1 MTLPHRLPIQG
12 RIHNRVSDDTVSRPT
27 PRVRSSRRSSPDA
40 AFPTGVIRRRRW
52 ERSYAKSVAA
62 SDVLVIFASVFTGQ
76 LVRFGPGYAPVQ
88 TTTISRLS
96 YSVVSVL
103 LAVAWLMVLSIFRSR
118 AVGVI
123 GRGVEEYRR
132 VVSGTFW
139 LFGAV
144 AIVSL
149 LLRIDLARGYLLIAF
164 PLGLV
169 ALLVNRWLWRQ
180 AMVRRR
186 RADHCLTAVLVVGP
200 SSLVKAMV
208 RCFDRHPE
216 SGFRVV
222 GACVPGAAR
231 PPTGGICVGDRE
243 IAVFGDEN
251 AVFAAL
257 HSAGADTIVVTATAE
272 LGNRGVRELAWSLEP
287 LGVDLM
293 VAPGVID
300 VAGPRLQ
307 MRPVA
312 QFPLIHVGP
321 PQYRGAQR
329 FNKRAFDLVFV
340 IAGLVVVAPVFLA
353 AALAVRL
360 TSDGPVF
367 YKGERIGL
375 DGKAFPMF
383 KFRSMVV
390 DADKQLALL
399 VNESDRGMLF
409 KVRADPRVTGV
420 GRFLRRYSIDELP
433 QFLNVL
439 RGEMSVVGP
448 RPPLRCEVER
458 YDGTVRRRLL
468 VRPGITG
475 MWQISGRSELSWEES
490 VQLDLAYVENWSMV
504 QDLVIILKT
513 LRAVLRHE
521 GAY

>member
-1 MTLPHRLPIQG
+1 MSLPHRPSVHG
-12 RIHNRVSDDTVSRPT
+12 RIPNRVSDDNVSRPT
-27 PRVRSSRRSSPDA
+27 DAWSSARPDA
-40 AFPTGVIRRRRW
+40 LPTGVVRRRRW
-52 ERSYAKSVAA
+52 ERAQARSVALT
-62 SDVLVIFASVFTGQ
+62 DVLVIFGSVFTGQ
-76 LVRFGPGYAPVQ
+76 LVRFGTGYAPVQ
-88 TTTISRLS
+88 TTIISRLS
-96 YSVVSVL
+96 YSVVSFL
-103 LAVAWLMVLSIFRSR
+103 LAVAWLVVLAVFRSR

-169 ALLVNRWLWRQ
+169 ALLVSRWLWRQ

-186 RADHCLTAVLVVGP
+186 RAGHCLTAVLVVGP

-222 GACVPGAAR
+222 GACVPEAAR
-231 PPTGGICVGDRE
+231 PAADGIGVGDRE

-251 AVFAAL
+251 AVYAAL
-257 HSAGADTIVVTATAE
+257 HSAGADTIVVTATEE

-287 LGVDLM
+287 FGVDLM

-329 FNKRAFDLVFV
+329 FNKRAFDLVFA
-340 IAGLVVVAPVFLA
+340 ITGLVVMAPVFLA
-353 AALAVRL
+353 VALAVRL

-383 KFRSMVV
+383 KFRSMVD
-390 DADKQLALL
+390 DADEQLSLL
-399 VNESDRGMLF
+399 VNESDGGMLF

-433 QFLNVL
+433 QFFNVL

-475 MWQISGRSELSWEES
+475 MWQISGRSELCWEES

-513 LRAVLRHE
+513 VRAVVRHE